1 MVKILVKE
9 KKLSI
14 INPAELDLKEEAVV
28 RINRVAKVTSR
39 GKRFSFSTIVVVGD
53 GMGHVGVGLGKANE
67 VISSISKAKDKAK
80 RKIFK
85 SSIING
91 TIPHKIVGRYGSS
104 RVLLK
109 PAAPGTGIIA
119 GAPVR
124 AVMEQVGVNNILTKR
139 YGSSNPMNIVRAT
152 INALENLQDAV
163 KIANKRGIKIK
174 DVFT

>member
-1 MVKILVKE
+1 LP
-9 KKLSI
+9 I

-53 GMGHVGVGLGKANE
+53 GMGHIGVGLGKANE

-80 RKIFK
+80 RNIFK
-85 SSIING
+85 STIING

-124 AVMEQVGVNNILTKR
+124 AVMEQVGVKNILTKR
-139 YGSSNPMNIVRAT
+139 YGSSNPMNIVRAA

>member
-1 MVKILVKE
+1 LP
-9 KKLSI
+9 I

-67 VISSISKAKDKAK
+67 VISSITKAKDKAK
-80 RKIFK
+80 RNIFK
-85 SSIING
+85 STIING
-91 TIPHKIVGRYGSS
+91 TIPHKIVGKYGAS

-163 KIANKRGIKIK
+163 TIANKRGIKIK

>member
-1 MVKILVKE
+1 M
-9 KKLSI
+9 SI

-53 GMGHVGVGLGKANE
+53 GMGHVGMGLGKANE
-67 VISSISKAKDKAK
+67 VITSISKAKDKAK
-80 RKIFK
+80 RNIFK
-85 SSIING
+85 STIING
-91 TIPHKIVGRYGSS
+91 TIPHKIVGRYGAS

-163 KIANKRGIKIK
+163 KIANKRGIKLK

>member
-1 MVKILVKE
+1 M
-9 KKLSI
+9 SI

-53 GMGHVGVGLGKANE
+53 GLGHVGVGLGKANE

-80 RKIFK
+80 RNIFK
-85 SSIING
+85 STIING

-139 YGSSNPMNIVRAT
+139 YGSSNPMNIVRAA

>member
-1 MVKILVKE
+1 
-9 KKLSI
+9 LSI

-53 GMGHVGVGLGKANE
+53 GMGHVGMGLGKANE
-67 VISSISKAKDKAK
+67 VITSISKAKDKAK
-80 RKIFK
+80 RNIFK
-85 SSIING
+85 STIING
-91 TIPHKIVGRYGSS
+91 TIPHKIVGKYGAS

>member
-1 MVKILVKE
+1 MP
-9 KKLSI
+9 I

-80 RKIFK
+80 RNIFK
-85 SSIING
+85 STIING
-91 TIPHKIVGRYGSS
+91 TIPHKIIGRYGAS

>member
-1 MVKILVKE
+1 MP
-9 KKLSI
+9 I

-80 RKIFK
+80 RNIFK
-85 SSIING
+85 STIING
-91 TIPHKIVGRYGSS
+91 TIPHKIVGRYGAS

-124 AVMEQVGVNNILTKR
+124 AVMEQVGVKNILTKR

>member
-1 MVKILVKE
+1 M
-9 KKLSI
+9 SI

-80 RKIFK
+80 RNIFK
-85 SSIING
+85 ATIING
-91 TIPHKIVGRYGSS
+91 TIPHKIVGRFGAS

-109 PAAPGTGIIA
+109 PASPGTGIIA

>member
-1 MVKILVKE
+1 MP
-9 KKLSI
+9 I

-80 RKIFK
+80 RNIFK

-91 TIPHKIVGRYGSS
+91 TIPHKIIGRYGSS

-124 AVMEQVGVNNILTKR
+124 AVMEQVGVNNILTKK

-174 DVFT
+174 NIFT

>member
-1 MVKILVKE
+1 M
-9 KKLSI
+9 SI

-53 GMGHVGVGLGKANE
+53 GMGLVGVGLGKANE

-85 SSIING
+85 STIING

-174 DVFT
+174 DVFN

>member
-1 MVKILVKE
+1 M
-9 KKLSI
+9 SI

-80 RKIFK
+80 RNIFK
-85 SSIING
+85 ATIING

-139 YGSSNPMNIVRAT
+139 YGSSNPMNIVRAA

>member
-1 MVKILVKE
+1 M
-9 KKLSI
+9 SI

-80 RKIFK
+80 RNIFK
-85 SSIING
+85 STIING
-91 TIPHKIVGRYGSS
+91 TIPHKIVGRYGASK
-104 RVLLK
+104 VLLK
-109 PAAPGTGIIA
+109 PASPGTGIIA

-163 KIANKRGIKIK
+163 TIANKRGIKIK

>member
-1 MVKILVKE
+1 M
-9 KKLSI
+9 SI

-53 GMGHVGVGLGKANE
+53 GRGHVGVGLGKANE

-80 RKIFK
+80 RNIFK
-85 SSIING
+85 STIING
-91 TIPHKIVGRYGSS
+91 TIPHKIVGRYGAS

-124 AVMEQVGVNNILTKR
+124 AVMEQVGVKNILTKR
-139 YGSSNPMNIVRAT
+139 YGSSNPMNIVRAA

>member
-1 MVKILVKE
+1 MP
-9 KKLSI
+9 I

-80 RKIFK
+80 RNIFK
-85 SSIING
+85 STIING
-91 TIPHKIVGRYGSS
+91 TIPHKIVGRYGASK
-104 RVLLK
+104 VLLK

>member
-1 MVKILVKE
+1 LA
-9 KKLSI
+9 I

-80 RKIFK
+80 RNIFK
-85 SSIING
+85 ATIING
-91 TIPHKIVGRYGSS
+91 TIPHKIVGKYGAS

-109 PAAPGTGIIA
+109 PASPGTGIIA

-139 YGSSNPMNIVRAT
+139 YGSSNQMNIVRAT

-163 KIANKRGIKIK
+163 QIANKRGIKIK

>member
-1 MVKILVKE
+1 
-9 KKLSI
+9 
-14 INPAELDLKEEAVV
+14 V

-53 GMGHVGVGLGKANE
+53 GMGHVGMGLGKANE
-67 VISSISKAKDKAK
+67 VITSISKAKDKAK
-80 RKIFK
+80 RNIFK
-85 SSIING
+85 STIING
-91 TIPHKIVGRYGSS
+91 TIPHKIVGRYGAS

-163 KIANKRGIKIK
+163 TIANKRGIKIK

>member
-1 MVKILVKE
+1 MP
-9 KKLSI
+9 I

-67 VISSISKAKDKAK
+67 VITSITKAKDKAK
-80 RKIFK
+80 RNIFK
-85 SSIING
+85 STIING
-91 TIPHKIVGRYGSS
+91 TIPHKIVGKFGAS

-163 KIANKRGIKIK
+163 KIANKRGIKVK
-174 DVFT
+174 DVFS

>member
-1 MVKILVKE
+1 M
-9 KKLSI
+9 SI

-67 VISSISKAKDKAK
+67 VITSISKAKDKAK
-80 RKIFK
+80 RNIFK
-85 SSIING
+85 ATIING
-91 TIPHKIVGRYGSS
+91 TIPHKIVGRFGAS

-163 KIANKRGIKIK
+163 TIANKRGIKIK

>member
-1 MVKILVKE
+1 
-9 KKLSI
+9 LSI

-80 RKIFK
+80 RNIFK
-85 SSIING
+85 ATIING
-91 TIPHKIVGRYGSS
+91 TIPHKIVGKYGAS

-139 YGSSNPMNIVRAT
+139 YGSSNQMNIVRAT

-163 KIANKRGIKIK
+163 QIANKRGIKIK

>member
-1 MVKILVKE
+1 M
-9 KKLSI
+9 SI

-53 GMGHVGVGLGKANE
+53 GMGHVGMGLGKANE

-80 RKIFK
+80 RNIFK
-85 SSIING
+85 STIING
-91 TIPHKIVGRYGSS
+91 TIPHKIVGRYGAS

-124 AVMEQVGVNNILTKR
+124 AVMEQVGVKNILTKR
-139 YGSSNPMNIVRAT
+139 YGSSNPMNIVRAA

>member
-1 MVKILVKE
+1 M
-9 KKLSI
+9 SI

-53 GMGHVGVGLGKANE
+53 GRGHIGVGLGKANE

-80 RKIFK
+80 RNIFK
-85 SSIING
+85 STIING

-139 YGSSNPMNIVRAT
+139 YGSSNPMNIVRAA

>member
-1 MVKILVKE
+1 
-9 KKLSI
+9 
-14 INPAELDLKEEAVV
+14 
-28 RINRVAKVTSR
+28 
-39 GKRFSFSTIVVVGD
+39 
-53 GMGHVGVGLGKANE
+53 MGHVGVGLGKANE
-67 VISSISKAKDKAK
+67 VITSITKAKDKAK
-80 RKIFK
+80 RNIFK
-85 SSIING
+85 STIING
-91 TIPHKIVGRYGSS
+91 TIPHKIVGKYGAS

-163 KIANKRGIKIK
+163 NIANKRGVKVK
-174 DVFT
+174 DVFS

>member
-1 MVKILVKE
+1 M
-9 KKLSI
+9 SI

-80 RKIFK
+80 RNIFK
-85 SSIING
+85 STIING
-91 TIPHKIVGRYGSS
+91 TIPHKIVGRYGAS

-119 GAPVR
+119 GGPVR

>member
-1 MVKILVKE
+1 M
-9 KKLSI
+9 SI

-53 GMGHVGVGLGKANE
+53 GMGYVGVGLGKANE

-80 RKIFK
+80 RNIFK
-85 SSIING
+85 STIING

-124 AVMEQVGVNNILTKR
+124 AVMEQVGVKNILTKR
-139 YGSSNPMNIVRAT
+139 YGSSNPMNIVRAA

-163 KIANKRGIKIK
+163 QIANKRGIKIK

>member
-1 MVKILVKE
+1 LA
-9 KKLSI
+9 I

-80 RKIFK
+80 RNIFK
-85 SSIING
+85 ATIING
-91 TIPHKIVGRYGSS
+91 TIPHKIVGKFGAS

-109 PAAPGTGIIA
+109 PASPGTGIIA

-139 YGSSNPMNIVRAT
+139 YGSSNQMNIVRAT

-163 KIANKRGIKIK
+163 QIANKRGIKIK

>member
-1 MVKILVKE
+1 M
-9 KKLSI
+9 SI

-53 GMGHVGVGLGKANE
+53 GMGHVGMGLGKANE
-67 VISSISKAKDKAK
+67 VITSISKAKDIAK
-80 RKIFK
+80 RNIFK
-85 SSIING
+85 STIING
-91 TIPHKIVGRYGSS
+91 TIPHKIVGRYGAS

>member
-1 MVKILVKE
+1 MP
-9 KKLSI
+9 I

-53 GMGHVGVGLGKANE
+53 GMGHVGMGLGKANE
-67 VISSISKAKDKAK
+67 VITSISKAKDKAK
-80 RKIFK
+80 RNIFK
-85 SSIING
+85 STIING
-91 TIPHKIVGRYGSS
+91 TIPHKIVGRFGAS

-109 PAAPGTGIIA
+109 PASPGTGIIA

>member
-1 MVKILVKE
+1 MP
-9 KKLSI
+9 I

-67 VISSISKAKDKAK
+67 VITSISKAKDKAK
-80 RKIFK
+80 RNIFK
-85 SSIING
+85 STIING
-91 TIPHKIVGRYGSS
+91 TIPHKIVGRFGAS

>member
-1 MVKILVKE
+1 LP
-9 KKLSI
+9 I
-14 INPAELDLKEEAVV
+14 INPAELDLKEETVV

-67 VISSISKAKDKAK
+67 VITSITKAKDKAK
-80 RKIFK
+80 RNIFK
-85 SSIING
+85 STIING
-91 TIPHKIVGRYGSS
+91 TIPHKIVGKYGAS

-163 KIANKRGIKIK
+163 NIANKRGIKVK
-174 DVFT
+174 DIFS

>member
-1 MVKILVKE
+1 M
-9 KKLSI
+9 SI

-67 VISSISKAKDKAK
+67 VITSISKAKDKAK
-80 RKIFK
+80 RNIFK
-85 SSIING
+85 STIING
-91 TIPHKIVGRYGSS
+91 TIPHKIIGRYGAS

-174 DVFT
+174 DVFI

>member
-1 MVKILVKE
+1 M
-9 KKLSI
+9 SI

-80 RKIFK
+80 RNIFK
-85 SSIING
+85 ATIING
-91 TIPHKIVGRYGSS
+91 TIPHKIVGRFGAS

-109 PAAPGTGIIA
+109 PASPGTGIIA

-163 KIANKRGIKIK
+163 TIANKRGIKIK

>member
-1 MVKILVKE
+1 M
-9 KKLSI
+9 SI

-53 GMGHVGVGLGKANE
+53 GKGHVGVGLGKANE

-80 RKIFK
+80 RNIFK
-85 SSIING
+85 STIING
-91 TIPHKIVGRYGSS
+91 TIPHKIVGRYGAS

-163 KIANKRGIKIK
+163 KIANKRGLKIK

>member
-1 MVKILVKE
+1 M
-9 KKLSI
+9 SI

-163 KIANKRGIKIK
+163 KIANKRGIKMK
-174 DVFT
+174 DVFN

>member
-1 MVKILVKE
+1 MP
-9 KKLSI
+9 I

-53 GMGHVGVGLGKANE
+53 GRGHIGVGLGKANE

-80 RKIFK
+80 RNIFK
-85 SSIING
+85 STIING

-163 KIANKRGIKIK
+163 KIANKRGLKIK

>member
-1 MVKILVKE
+1 M
-9 KKLSI
+9 SI

-67 VISSISKAKDKAK
+67 VITSISKAKDKAK
-80 RKIFK
+80 RNIFK
-85 SSIING
+85 STIING
-91 TIPHKIVGRYGSS
+91 TIPHKIVGRFGAS

-163 KIANKRGIKIK
+163 QIANKRGIKIK